1 MVPLLVI
8 LTLAVFLGIEAIR
21 RRGRAVVAE
30 PQVKRAPGMA
40 IVLERLFHPGHSWA
54 QIVDA
59 QTVTVGIDDF
69 AQRFMGRVESV
80 DVRQGGAV
88 VHQGDALATLRHKG
102 RRLTIVAPVSG
113 VLVEA
118 NAEISARPG
127 ILNSS
132 PYEQGWLA
140 KIRPVRLETEIR
152 NLLRGVAADRW
163 REALQAQMASCF
175 APKLGMVLQDG
186 GEWVDNLSDLL
197 SDDEWEKM
205 ARTLFPL
212 VPAENNKPVKE

>member
-1 MVPLLVI
+1 MVLLLVI
-8 LTLAVFLGIEAIR
+8 LTLAVCLGIDALR
-21 RRGRAVVAE
+21 KRGKAAVVQ
-30 PQVKRAPGMA
+30 PQAKRAPEST

-54 QIVDA
+54 QIGDA
-59 QTVTVGIDDF
+59 HTVTVGIDDF

-80 DVRQGGAV
+80 AVRQEGAV

-102 RRLTIVAPVSG
+102 RQLTIVAPVSG

-140 KIRPVRLETEIR
+140 KIRPVQLETEIR
-152 NLLRGVAADRW
+152 NLLRGAVADRW

-197 SDDEWEKM
+197 SDEEWEKQ
-205 ARTLFPL
+205 ARALFPL
-212 VPAENNKPVKE
+212 VPADNYKPVKE